1 MTRPEIDYHFD
12 FFLERMASN
21 GTPALDY
28 QQKSVAIN
36 DAMENLIV
44 QTYNGFTKPYG
55 FEQTEK
61 RIEDLGELVR
71 YKTYTTFA
79 AGFLPNSVTV
89 ALPNTLLTNP
99 VDYSDVFWFLIY
111 DGCTTDQLECGS
123 LTTFTTPLVKEVS
136 HQELA
141 TLLKDP
147 FNKPSAEERV
157 FRNRYENLKLALITD
172 GTFNITSYTIG
183 YVRKPQP
190 IDLDPV
196 NNPQNIGFI
205 NISDH
210 LQREIIKKAVSLS
223 LENLGDPR
231 YQSNKAELNTI
242 E

>member
-1 MTRPEIDYHFD
+1 MTASEIDY
-12 FFLERMASN
+12 FFSFYLERMASN

-28 QQKSVAIN
+28 RQKSVAIN

-44 QTYNGFTKPYG
+44 QTYNGYTKPYG

-71 YKTYTTFA
+71 YKTYTTFSP
-79 AGFLPNSVTV
+79 GFLPNSTTIT
-89 ALPNTLLTNP
+89 LPNTLLTNP
-99 VDYSDVFWFLIY
+99 TDFSDVFWFLIF
-111 DGCTTDQLECGS
+111 DTCTTNQFECGS
-123 LTTFTTPLVKEVS
+123 TTVYTTPLVKEIN

-147 FNKPSAEERV
+147 FNKPSADTHI

-172 GTFNITSYTIG
+172 GTFSITSYTIG

-190 IDLDPV
+190 IELDPV

-231 YQSNKAELNTI
+231 YQSNKAELNII